1 MKILLSVAF
10 ATILAGCATLSQ
22 LSVYTISN
30 AELEQVLDSQVSKL
44 QKQTSLAGIPLYL
57 DVEDMTA
64 TIGPDGRDVV
74 QLGVIATARVSAFGL
89 SYPAK
94 VSLALEGTPYYDSDE
109 KAIFVRS
116 LSSLDSTID
125 AGGFKGNLAPVSGEF
140 MQLING
146 YLSSNPVY
154 RLDATNKAVNLLST
168 VPMQLI
174 IEEGQLRLSAKP

>member
-1 MKILLSVAF
+1 MRILLSIAFVA
-10 ATILAGCATLSQ
+10 ILAGCATLSQ
-22 LSVYTISN
+22 LAVYTVSN

-74 QLGVIATARVSAFGL
+74 QLGTIATARISAFGL
-89 SYPAK
+89 NYPAK
-94 VSLALEGTPYYDSDE
+94 VSLALEGTPYYDSEE

-116 LSSLDSTID
+116 LSLLDSTID

-146 YLSSNPVY
+146 YVASNPVY
-154 RLDATNKAVNLLST
+154 RLDPPTKAVSRRATGPLPRTGAAGTGRS
-168 VPMQLI
+168 
-174 IEEGQLRLSAKP
+174 SA

>member
-1 MKILLSVAF
+1 MRILLSIAF

-22 LSVYTISN
+22 LAVYTVSN

-74 QLGVIATARVSAFGL
+74 QLGAIATARISAFGL
-89 SYPAK
+89 NYPAK
-94 VSLALEGTPYYDSDE
+94 VSLALEGTPYYDNEE

-116 LSSLDSTID
+116 LSLLDSTID

-146 YLSSNPVY
+146 YLASNPVY

-168 VPMQLI
+168 VPMQLTV
-174 IEEGQLRLSAKP
+174 EEGKLRLSAKP